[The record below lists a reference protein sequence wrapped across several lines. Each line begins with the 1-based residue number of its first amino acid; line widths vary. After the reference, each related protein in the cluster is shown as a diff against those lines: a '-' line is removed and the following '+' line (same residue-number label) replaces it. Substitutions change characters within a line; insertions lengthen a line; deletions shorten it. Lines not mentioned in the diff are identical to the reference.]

1 MSVALVYPPLWDS
14 VDSPPLGPA
23 VLAGALRAAGVES
36 RFHDLNLEWHEWLFG
51 DETLAR
57 LLQHAH
63 DHGHHEEAAG
73 LLHLLGVAGDKRVA
87 EPQRTAPLMALAF
100 SLGMQNRPV
109 LGPQRFLT
117 GVDSS
122 KVRLADLLGMG
133 EAGAAADA
141 SRPPPP
147 RTAFWQEW
155 IAARVAPILEPRPTL
170 VAMTISYVG
179 QLLPAILIAQELKR
193 RAAAAGQVVP
203 RVIVGGPW
211 CTHQAVSGVDVS
223 PLFSVFDGI
232 GVGPGDQVVA
242 RAAAAA
248 AAGEAELPR
257 DVPGLWCAGQRRP
270 ELDRPAPTS
279 PDFTGMPLARY
290 FAADR
295 PRYPLESS
303 RGCWAACRY
312 CNYPSLNRG
321 YRVKPIE
328 QILAEV
334 TEIHERHP
342 GAEITFV
349 DDTILPKRAL
359 LMAEV
364 IGEMAK
370 ERGVAAPWSGC
381 LRPDAGL
388 DAEECRRLAAGG
400 MWRVFI
406 GLDAASQDL
415 LDGID
420 KRVTVEQIRELVGN
434 YKAAGITVAGNFILG
449 LPGETLEARDKI
461 LPLMEELGLDPAH
474 VTTSLFALVRGS
486 WYYDHVEELGW
497 PAEWVRQVRAND
509 VLTDFLPAYS
519 LRVLR

>member
-1 MSVALVYPPLWDS
+1 VTVALVYPPLWDS

-23 VLAGALRAAGVES
+23 VLAGSLRAAGVDT
-36 RFHDLNLEWHEWLFG
+36 RFVDLNLEFHEWLFA
-51 DETLAR
+51 DETLAG
-57 LLQHAH
+57 LLAYARAHEHA
-63 DHGHHEEAAG
+63 DEVAG
-73 LLHLLGVAGDKRVA
+73 LELLLGLPATARIA
-87 EPQRTAPLMALAF
+87 RPERTAPLMALAY
-100 SLGMQNRPV
+100 SLGMGGRPV
-109 LGPQRFLT
+109 LGPQRFLV

-122 KVRLADLLGMG
+122 KIRLGDLLG
-133 EAGAAADA
+133 AGKD
-141 SRPPPP
+141 PQP
-147 RTAFWQEW
+147 RMAFWTAW
-155 IAARVAPILEPRPTL
+155 IADHVRAIVELAPTL

-179 QLLPAILIAQELKR
+179 QLLPAILIAQELR
-193 RAAAAGQVVP
+193 RQLSPAL

-242 RAAAAA
+242 RAAASAP
-248 AAGEAELPR
+248 ELPR
-257 DVPGLWCAGQRRP
+257 DLPGLWCRGQRKP
-270 ELDRPAPTS
+270 ELDRPAPAR
-279 PDFTGMPLARY
+279 PDFSGMPLERY

-312 CNYPSLNRG
+312 CNYPALNRG
-321 YRVKPIE
+321 YRVKDID
-328 QILAEV
+328 QVAAEV
-334 TEIHERHP
+334 ADVHARHP

-359 LMAEV
+359 VMAEV
-364 IGEMAK
+364 IGALAAA
-370 ERGVAAPWSGC
+370 GGHAAPWSGC

-388 DAEECRRLAAGG
+388 DAAQCRALAAGG

-420 KRVTVEQIRELVGN
+420 KRVTVAEIRELVGN

-449 LPGETLEARDKI
+449 LPGETTAARDAI
-461 LPLMEELGLDPAH
+461 VPLMEELGLDREH
-474 VTTSLFALVRGS
+474 VTTSLFSLVRGS
-486 WYYDHVEELGW
+486 WYYDHIDELGW
-497 PAEWVRQVRAND
+497 PEEWVRQVRAND
-509 VLTDFLPAYS
+509 VLTDFLPAFS
-519 LRVLR
+519 LRVLQP

>member
-1 MSVALVYPPLWDS
+1 
-14 VDSPPLGPA
+14 
-23 VLAGALRAAGVES
+23 
-36 RFHDLNLEWHEWLFG
+36 
-51 DETLAR
+51 
-57 LLQHAH
+57 
-63 DHGHHEEAAG
+63 
-73 LLHLLGVAGDKRVA
+73 
-87 EPQRTAPLMALAF
+87 MALAY
-100 SLGMQNRPV
+100 SLGMGGRPV
-109 LGPQRFLT
+109 LGPQRFLV

-122 KVRLADLLGMG
+122 RVRLDDLLA
-133 EAGAAADA
+133 AGVD
-141 SRPPPP
+141 PEP
-147 RTAFWQEW
+147 RMAFWTAW
-155 IAARVAPILEPRPTL
+155 IAAHAGAIVELAPTL

-179 QLLPAILIAQELKR
+179 QLLPAILIAQELR
-193 RAAAAGQVVP
+193 RRCSPAP

-232 GVGPGDQVVA
+232 GVGPGDQVVT
-242 RAAAAA
+242 RAAASAPEMPQ
-248 AAGEAELPR
+248 GI
-257 DVPGLWCAGQRRP
+257 PGLWCRGQRRP

-279 PDFTGMPLARY
+279 PDFSSMPLARY

-312 CNYPSLNRG
+312 CNYPALNRG
-321 YRVKPIE
+321 YRVKPLE
-328 QILAEV
+328 QIAAEV
-334 TEIHERHP
+334 AAIHDRHP

-359 LMAEV
+359 LMAEQ
-364 IGEMAK
+364 IGRLAA
-370 ERGVAAPWSGC
+370 ERGHPAPWSGC

-388 DAEECRRLAAGG
+388 DAEQCRALAAGG

-420 KRVTVEQIRELVGN
+420 KRVTVAEIRALVGN

-449 LPGETLEARDKI
+449 LPGETLAARDAI
-461 LPLMEELGLDPAH
+461 LPLMAELGLDPEH
-474 VTTSLFALVRGS
+474 VTTSLFSLVRGS

-509 VLTDFLPAYS
+509 VLTDFLPAHS
-519 LRVLR
+519 LRVLQ

>member
-1 MSVALVYPPLWDS
+1 MTVALVYPPLWDS

-23 VLAGALRAAGVES
+23 VLAGSLRKAGVAT
-36 RFHDLNLEWHEWLFG
+36 RFFDLNLDFHEWLFS
-51 DETLAR
+51 DETLGR
-57 LLQHAH
+57 LLEHERAQ
-63 DHGHHEEAAG
+63 GHEEEVAG
-73 LLHLLGVAGDKRVA
+73 MVHLLGLPAAARVA
-87 EPQRTAPLMALAF
+87 QPERTAPLMALAH
-100 SLGMQNRPV
+100 SLGMKGRPV

-122 KVRLADLLGMG
+122 KIRLADLLGK
-133 EAGAAADA
+133 AGA
-141 SRPPPP
+141 PPPP
-147 RTAFWQEW
+147 RIAFWAEW
-155 IAARVAPILEPRPTL
+155 IAAHAGAIVEQRPTL
-170 VAMTISYVG
+170 LAMTISYVG
-179 QLLPAILIAQELKR
+179 QLLPAILIAQELRKR
-193 RAAAAGQVVP
+193 ATPARPAP

-232 GVGPGDQVVA
+232 GVGPGDQVVL
-242 RAAAAA
+242 AAAASA
-248 AAGEAELPR
+248 PELPR
-257 DVPGLWCAGQRRP
+257 DLPGLWCRGQKRP
-270 ELDRPAPTS
+270 ELDRPAPAS
-279 PDFTGMPLARY
+279 PDFTGMQLDRY
-290 FAADR
+290 FAAGP

-312 CNYPSLNRG
+312 CNYPALNRG
-321 YRVKPIE
+321 YRVKGLE
-328 QILAEV
+328 QIVAEV
-334 TEIHERHP
+334 TEIHDRHP

-359 LMAEV
+359 LMAEA
-364 IGEMAK
+364 IGKLAA
-370 ERGVAAPWSGC
+370 ERGHRAPWSGC

-388 DAEECRRLAAGG
+388 DAEECRALAAGG

-406 GLDAASQDL
+406 GLDAANQEL

-420 KRVTVEQIRELVGN
+420 KRVTVEQIRELVCN

-449 LPGETLEARDKI
+449 LPGETLAARDAI
-461 LPLMEELGLDPAH
+461 LPLMEELGLDPEH

-497 PAEWVRQVRAND
+497 PAEWVQQVRAND

-519 LRVLR
+519 LKVLR